1 MAAAPYHA
9 EASAGPEEDTMTGS
23 EKITSLDDYRSN
35 EDGAIP
41 AESKDKTSRDMG
53 KVAIFISI
61 LSVLLLVVFFFGLNQ
76 NIKGLASEM
85 RTMGSDVGQLKTA
98 MAELPGQVRRS
109 IVADELQAT
118 ISKLDHLRG
127 KVTPEEAAMLAHAVE
142 QLKLVQGQV
151 AK

>member
-1 MAAAPYHA
+1 
-9 EASAGPEEDTMTGS
+9 MTGS
-23 EKITSLDDYRSN
+23 EKITSMDDYRAN
-35 EDGAIP
+35 ESGAIT
-41 AESKDKTSRDMG
+41 AESTDKTNRDMG

-61 LSVLLLVVFFFGLNQ
+61 LAVLLLVVFFFGLNQ

-85 RTMGSDVGQLKTA
+85 RAMGGDVTQLKSA

-118 ISKLDHLRG
+118 ISKLDHLSG

-142 QLKLVQGQV
+142 QLKLVQEQV
-151 AK
+151 GK